1 MASQK
6 ITKRQYTHY
15 LEMIIKLLKNL
26 DNSGNQRL
34 SKIIFDNIIKGNEYA
49 QFDQN
54 IIISLR
60 GYYLEID
67 HVLKDKQS
75 TCEVELSKL

>member
-34 SKIIFDNIIKGNEYA
+34 GKIIFDNIIKGNEYA

-75 TCEVELSKL
+75 TFEVELSKL